1 MRAMWLI
8 AGLAAAAGAA
18 AADPDETRIEQL
30 MTAPAT
36 PAKPAAPAKADKK
49 AAAQAAENDTAAGLV
64 GQRVAIETRQRGVF
78 IGTLTSVTR
87 DALILMIP
95 LPSRELS
102 YTVPRGDV
110 AAVTAR

>member
-8 AGLAAAAGAA
+8 AGLAAAVGAA
-18 AADPDETRIEQL
+18 AADPDEARIEQL
-30 MTAPAT
+30 MVA
-36 PAKPAAPAKADKK
+36 PAAPAKPVAAAKPDKK
-49 AAAQAAENDTAAGLV
+49 AAAQTDNDTAAGLV
-64 GQRVAIETRQRGVF
+64 GQRVAVETRQRGVF

-110 AAVTAR
+110 TAVTAR